1 VFGRP
6 CVALAVVAGIALGAA
21 TAGAAARTAPR
32 CPTGTSSDR
41 GLCVAKGGEA
51 QQTAEVVQ
59 SRFADD
65 KLGATV
71 VGVWSG
77 GKPVVVGALG
87 ESMTGVPATVD
98 MHHIAGNISNAMLST
113 VLLQQV
119 EKGKLSLDD
128 KLSKYFPDLPS
139 ADEITVEMLENSTS
153 GYQHYAVLDSFAAA
167 FYANPFKHWTPDEIV
182 AYGVAGGPLFTPGT
196 QFKFSDTNFVIVAQI
211 LEKATGTSVA
221 SLMRRG
227 IFKPLGMKDTNVPD
241 TAATDE
247 PVLHAHTGE
256 RGMWEDST
264 FWDPSWT
271 WYAGGIRS
279 NQADLRK
286 FLEAL
291 GRGTLLT
298 KADHEKQLAR
308 PASSGSPDR
317 YFGLGVPVVNGWIFT
332 NPNLEGYSGALGYLP
347 SKDLSVIVY
356 TTRTQQTDPNAA
368 TATEILAGIT
378 KVLSPDDAVPAPN

>member
-1 VFGRP
+1 
-6 CVALAVVAGIALGAA
+6 VAGVALGAV
-21 TAGAAARTAPR
+21 TAGVAAPTARR
-32 CPTGTSSDR
+32 CSTGTSNDR
-41 GLCVAKGGEA
+41 GLCVAKGAEA
-51 QQTAEVVQ
+51 QETAAVVQ
-59 SRFADD
+59 SRFAAD

-71 VGVWSG
+71 VGVWRG
-77 GKPVVVGALG
+77 GKPLVVGALG

-119 EKGKLSLDD
+119 EKGKLSLGD

-139 ADEITVEMLENSTS
+139 AGEITVEMLENSTA

-182 AYGVAGGPLFTPGT
+182 AYGIAGGPLFTPGT

-211 LEKATGTSVA
+211 LEKATGKSVA
-221 SLMRRG
+221 SLMRGG
-227 IFKPLGMKDTNVPD
+227 IFRRLGMKDTDVPD
-241 TAATDE
+241 TAATAE
-247 PVLHAHTGE
+247 PVLHAHTAE
-256 RGMWEDST
+256 RGVWEDST

-279 NQADLRK
+279 NQADLQK

-291 GRGTLLT
+291 GKGTLLT
-298 KADHEKQLAR
+298 KAGHEKQLAR
-308 PASSGSPDR
+308 PANSGSPDR

-356 TTRTQQTDPNAA
+356 TTRTQETDPNAA

-378 KVLSPDDAVPAPN
+378 KVLSPDDSIPAPN